1 MIVEEMRYNIPRFAR
16 TELYFNKFVI
26 MLSPT
31 SVLKNSCSI
40 KRYIR
45 CKSLDVCIS
54 IKVQYII
61 MIRSYPHTCN

>member
-31 SVLKNSCSI
+31 SVLKI
-40 KRYIR
+40 
-45 CKSLDVCIS
+45 L
-54 IKVQYII
+54 VQ
-61 MIRSYPHTCN
+61 SKDTSGANL